1 MIKCENLTVKFR
13 KKTILDNI
21 SIVIPRNKITV
32 IIGKNG
38 SGKSTLLKAIENTIP
53 FRGNIVIDGIE
64 NTKIKRNLLAK
75 KISLMPQNLPTPH
88 IPVETLV
95 SYGRSPYIG
104 ISGKLATNDY
114 NIINNAIKNSN
125 LEELRNNF
133 TDTLSGGE
141 LRRAFYAMTEAQ
153 NTPVILLDEPTS
165 NLDITFKKEI
175 LKLLRQSKDKSK
187 TIAVILHDINDAFE
201 IADKLIVMDNGKHI
215 FSGSPTEAEC
225 AKIPQT
231 IFGMEKVKYLND
243 KGTESVFYK

>member
-13 KKTILDNI
+13 KKTVLDNV
-21 SIVIPRNKITV
+21 SITIPPNKITV

-53 FRGNIVIDGIE
+53 FMGEILIDGAK
-64 NTKIKRNLLAK
+64 NTNIKRNILAK

-88 IPVETLV
+88 ITVETLV
-95 SYGRSPYIG
+95 SYGRSPHTG
-104 ISGKLATNDY
+104 ISGQLSTNDIT
-114 NIINNAIKNSN
+114 IINNAIKLAN
-125 LEELRNNF
+125 LEGLRNNYV
-133 TDTLSGGE
+133 DTLSGGE

-153 NTPVILLDEPTS
+153 NTPIMLLDEPTS

-175 LKLLRQSKDKSK
+175 LKLIRQSKTNDK
-187 TIAVILHDINDAFE
+187 TVAVILHDINDAFE

-215 FSGSPTEAEC
+215 FSGSPTEAE
-225 AKIPQT
+225 KEQIPQK
-231 IFGMEKVKYLND
+231 IFGMEKVIYLNE